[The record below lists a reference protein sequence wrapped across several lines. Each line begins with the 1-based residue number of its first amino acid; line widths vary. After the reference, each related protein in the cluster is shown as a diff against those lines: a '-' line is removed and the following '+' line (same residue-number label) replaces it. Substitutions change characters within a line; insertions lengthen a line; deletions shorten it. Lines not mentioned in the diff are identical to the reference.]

1 MKLIWDHAYLLLV
14 LTVFAWSGNGIIA
27 KGLNDII
34 PPIGMAFWRWVV
46 AAPLLLIIS
55 WPHLHKDIPK
65 IKGNW
70 IILMGLS
77 VFSVVGYTTLVY
89 EGLLTTT
96 AINLFLI
103 NTSRPTMIVLLS
115 ILFFRQG
122 ITLIQSMGFGLAF
135 LGTAVIMLEGEPS
148 RLAMLDFNSGDLW
161 ILAAT
166 FCWAMYTVLIK
177 KRPIMHPTSFLTI
190 IVFFGIVI
198 LLPFYVWEIIY
209 VKPTPFRA
217 ETIGSILYLAII
229 SSIIAYL
236 LYNRAVEIAGPN
248 KAGQVSYV
256 TPIVGSTL
264 AILVLGE
271 EFMMFHAIGFPL
283 ILAGIYFGSKSK

>member
-1 MKLIWDHAYLLLV
+1 MKLIWNHAYLLLV

-34 PPIGMAFWRWVV
+34 PPVGMAFWRWVV

-65 IKGNW
+65 IKGNC

-77 VFSVVGYTTLVY
+77 VSSVVGYTTLVY

-115 ILFFRQG
+115 ILFLRHG

-166 FCWAMYTVLIK
+166 FCWAMYTVLIN

-198 LLPFYVWEIIY
+198 LLPFYFWETIY
-209 VKPTPFRA
+209 IKSTPFRA